1 MRVCAAGSC
10 KSNSELNLGLL
21 FHPLPKD
28 DFVKDQ
34 WIDLLDIDDSKI
46 SDQTRVCSLHFKS
59 KDYGTVKRNLKASA
73 LPSLYLSKEKSVPA
87 VDVFDNT
94 GEYDDIEGKKGEN
107 NSESDKQSSDKDTH
121 QVTTETKKEEE
132 KPVRRA
138 SRKAALLAAE
148 KIQRAVRE
156 YGLLEGVRSETPE
169 PEPKKD
175 STVKLSLSKALKVEL
190 IKKQQLNMTPTMLP
204 SKNIIRPITVGYSHA
219 EQNAL
224 YMECFEEVL
233 SPVQV
238 AACRQAQQE
247 YDKVMKYILSRRA
260 SKNEKVKI
268 IYTSHEGEVLSI
280 GQVGDSGNRITT
292 SPLTGGGKNI
302 PTSIVTRP
310 LALEGPQNAKPS
322 SVQTMS
328 GENSSSKLLVD
339 TTTGVIMG
347 SLPKDITIL
356 QPSTGQNKT
365 TVTEAA
371 QRSVMTPKQDVGS
384 GQLEKPPQLHTT
396 LIQGSS
402 KAISAHSLMDIK
414 PRPLAQVNPYKVK
427 ESIDKLK
434 KKLAEEECFQEPVF
448 WLVSLKMLPDNPL
461 CLACTK
467 SSLDLV
473 PDSESIDGYIWKCG
487 NQRCCKKS
495 QIVRPN
501 FFGRF
506 GIPLAKL
513 LQLTYHWAVQSDLQ
527 NILDEVNVDV
537 YMARSVWRALQ
548 EVCARALVLKSKK
561 LGGPG
566 TTVEIS
572 FAYMGRFSIL
582 GAYDRESGKVRMKA
596 ISSAMGWSA
605 SVYIRS
611 LEPWLLPSSVI
622 VSSEERLKDISKA
635 GHTFLVATGASS
647 TQEGERSVWNIK
659 NYLHVQLNAMFG
671 SFIVAHLKL
680 ETVQGYLDEIQWRE
694 RFGTCPNDAFWNI
707 VTEIG
712 EQNGNKISSIGL
724 ETKQNQLPEN
734 VITLIGEKND
744 LKYRR
749 EYKGQVKRPAESPVQ
764 KASPPTPPPPLPK
777 KSKPDE
783 TVYVILSEYYYA
795 KQEGDSEAIE
805 KESKENINF
814 KCHFCKK
821 LIENNIKLMKHM
833 NCHIENTRQKNP
845 DLSDLTQCK
854 YCFRDFETPFSMQC
868 HVDAV
873 HMKTD
878 TLTCQICN
886 QAFSSR
892 GTLTAHMKALHVECE
907 MPYIC
912 KACGFRSSMHQ
923 QVLEHFEQ
931 VHNGSDKL
939 LCHYCLKVFSARLSP
954 VQKTGMTQN
963 FFLHLQKHQL
973 KSQSRKCPAC
983 CLVFVNYNHIKTH
996 RAVDHVSMAEAHGV
1010 IRMKCEKSEKDVVVK
1025 DPHVKTVKMSKSKIS
1040 PVTKEV
1046 SSFSQPSVMFKT
1058 SEEKYMNIVFVDD
1071 TSHLHCI
1078 ECKGSVDGEHFRKFM
1093 SCSQCGYATNCGKAF
1108 VNHMVVHNSIS
1119 SKKRSSL
1126 INLKPIYCQGPMF
1139 CICGYNTINGNDIAQ
1154 HLVVCGK
1161 RSCYPSRAKALA
1173 ATIKQEP
1180 DSIRLQPQ
1188 SAFFPPLVVLD
1199 ANEEESINESFAR
1212 VQTWRS
1218 TTSENEVSSEPKDNV
1233 SPPEKVSSVP
1243 KPESSNEQPLHMLNV
1258 LGLVRKPPSTA
1269 GKEKKSRCSKSAL
1282 SETASMGTE
1291 SKESTPK
1298 DSEKPSLGVESDI
1311 DSPDN
1316 EGERKENE
1324 TNIKTEEAPVIV
1336 FNYSGIEAKDL
1347 QLPATNK
1354 AEKVTPVSVMNTNS
1368 PDLLEVNPDMHTDS
1382 KRQEILTTEMKNL
1395 SDITERELENITA
1408 TDMNAFRREKELT
1421 EHFSTCDPDEVGLN
1435 SFVDVDTGEKGG
1447 KELSNVSI
1455 KENNT

>member
-10 KSNSELNLGLL
+10 KSNSELNLGLV

-59 KDYGTVKRNLKASA
+59 KDYGTLKRNLKASA
-73 LPSLYLSKEKSVPA
+73 LPSLYLSKEKAVPA
-87 VDVFDNT
+87 VDVSDVT
-94 GEYDDIEGKKGEN
+94 GEYGDVEGKKGEN
-107 NSESDKQSSDKDTH
+107 NSDSDKQSLDKDTH

-175 STVKLSLSKALKVEL
+175 STVKLNLSKALK
-190 IKKQQLNMTPTMLP
+190 
-204 SKNIIRPITVGYSHA
+204 
-219 EQNAL
+219 
-224 YMECFEEVL
+224 
-233 SPVQV
+233 
-238 AACRQAQQE
+238 
-247 YDKVMKYILSRRA
+247 
-260 SKNEKVKI
+260 
-268 IYTSHEGEVLSI
+268 
-280 GQVGDSGNRITT
+280 
-292 SPLTGGGKNI
+292 
-302 PTSIVTRP
+302 
-310 LALEGPQNAKPS
+310 GPQNAKPS
-322 SVQTMS
+322 SAQTMS
-328 GENSSSKLLVD
+328 GESSASKLLVEKN
-339 TTTGVIMG
+339 TGVIMG

-356 QPSTGQNKT
+356 QSTTGQTKT
-365 TVTEAA
+365 AVTEAA
-371 QRSVMTPKQDVGS
+371 QRSVVIPKQDVRS
-384 GQLEKPPQLHTT
+384 GRLEKPPMLHTT

-414 PRPLAQVNPYKVK
+414 PRPLTQVTPEKVK

-434 KKLAEEECFQEPVF
+434 KKLAEKECFQEPVF
-448 WLVSLKMLPDNPL
+448 WLVNLKMLPDNPL

-473 PDSESIDGYIWKCG
+473 PDLGSIDGYIWKCG

-506 GIPLAKL
+506 GIPLSKL

-605 SVYIRS
+605 AVYIRS
-611 LEPWLLPSSVI
+611 LEPWLLPNSVI

-647 TQEGERSVWNIK
+647 TQEGEHSVYNIK
-659 NYLHVQLNAMFG
+659 NYLHIQLNAMFG

-707 VTEIG
+707 ITEIG

-764 KASPPTPPPPLPK
+764 KASPSPPPAK

-783 TVYVILSEYYYA
+783 TVYVVLSEYYYA
-795 KQEGDSEAIE
+795 KQEGDSEAIA

-821 LIENNIKLMKHM
+821 LIENNIKLMKHI
-833 NCHIENTRQKNP
+833 NCHFENTRQKNP

-868 HVDAV
+868 HVDTV

-878 TLTCQICN
+878 TLTCLICN
-886 QAFSSR
+886 QAFTSR
-892 GTLTAHMKALHVECE
+892 AALTAHMKALHVECE

-923 QVLEHFEQ
+923 QVLEHFQQ
-931 VHNGSDKL
+931 VHNGSDRL
-939 LCHYCLKVFSARLSP
+939 LCHYCLKVFSARISP

-983 CLVFVNYNHIKTH
+983 CLVFVNCNHVKTH

-1010 IRMKCEKSEKDVVVK
+1010 IRMKCEKSEKDVVVR
-1025 DPHVKTVKMSKSKIS
+1025 DPHVKTVKMSKGKTS
-1040 PVTKEV
+1040 PITKEV
-1046 SSFSQPSVMFKT
+1046 SSPVMFKT
-1058 SEEKYMNIVFVDD
+1058 SEDKYVDIVLVDD
-1071 TSHLHCI
+1071 TSYLHCI
-1078 ECKGSVDGEHFRKFM
+1078 ECKGTIDDEHFRKFM
-1093 SCSQCGYATNCGKAF
+1093 SCSQCGYATNCSKAF

-1119 SKKRSSL
+1119 NKKKSSL

-1180 DSIRLQPQ
+1180 DSNRLQPQ

-1212 VQTWRS
+1212 VQTWRNTS
-1218 TTSENEVSSEPKDNV
+1218 SENDVNTEPIDNV
-1233 SPPEKVSSVP
+1233 SSPEKVSSVS

-1258 LGLVRKPPSTA
+1258 LGLVRKPPSTS
-1269 GKEKKSRCSKSAL
+1269 GREKKIRCSKSAL
-1282 SETASMGTE
+1282 LKTASMDTE
-1291 SKESTPK
+1291 GKESTSK
-1298 DSEKPSLGVESDI
+1298 DSEKSSTSKLGSEI

-1316 EGERKENE
+1316 EGERKGNE
-1324 TNIKTEEAPVIV
+1324 IKIKTEEAPVM
-1336 FNYSGIEAKDL
+1336 FSNYSEIEAKGL
-1347 QLPATNK
+1347 QLHKSNK
-1354 AEKVTPVSVMNTNS
+1354 AKKITSVSVMNTNS
-1368 PDLLEVNPDMHTDS
+1368 PDMLEVN
-1382 KRQEILTTEMKNL
+1382 
-1395 SDITERELENITA
+1395 SDICADNKEQEVLTADLENPSDST
-1408 TDMNAFRREKELT
+1408 EKELT
-1421 EHFSTCDPDEVGLN
+1421 EHFSSCDHEVELN
-1435 SFVDVDTGEKGG
+1435 SSVQFDMDTGGKGG
-1447 KELSNVSI
+1447 KEPSDISI
-1455 KENNT
+1455 KENNEMDTAKKP